1 MIFVKFAF
9 VCMALVFF
17 ARIGWAA
24 ANELLRLLGDIFEG
38 FIVLL
43 AHVIKGGGR
52 NG

>member
-1 MIFVKFAF
+1 MIFVKFAL
-9 VCMALVFF
+9 VCIALGFF

-24 ANELLRLLGDIFEG
+24 ANELLRLLGDIFVG

-43 AHVIKGGGR
+43 AHLIEGFR